1 MIELNDYINIL
12 KELKL
17 DNLKS
22 DTFGLNDYFPLRNDE
37 DINSLYEDYIERETW
52 FKFFL
57 RNNINRESIKFII
70 WGESA
75 RKGNNQY
82 IYKMIEGNFV
92 FDGRRSNYFHNVDES
107 SIFNESVVIDFFG
120 LFGLNH
126 TNESRKYLNKNASNY
141 PSKFKNHLE
150 NNINLICEFAQLK
163 RDEFKELTHI
173 IAAPKITS
181 QSILKFL
188 RQELKIES
196 EIKIYKLN
204 SRGLVDKESN
214 AYVDSVNFNK

>member
-1 MIELNDYINIL
+1 MIELNAYINIL

-92 FDGRRSNYFHNVDES
+92 FDGRRSNYFHNVKES
-107 SIFNESVVIDFFG
+107 SIFNESVIIDFFG

-150 NNINLICEFAQLK
+150 NNINLICEFAQLN
-163 RDEFKELTHI
+163 RDEFNEKLHI

-196 EIKIYKLN
+196 KIKIYKLN
-204 SRGLVDKESN
+204 SRGLVDNKF
-214 AYVDSVNFNK
+214 YYDLVNFNNN